1 MQRDT
6 NKASQ
11 IHITI
16 CHNKFR
22 PWKWLKQWNWET
34 SLSAEVYFAP
44 NLYTITSYSLVQFFF
59 FLHPIFWL
67 VKGLK
72 VNGHS
77 STPNEC
83 NLVLPHCLTFYC
95 HQNMLSLQPI
105 KSTSEGIRQ
114 THRGLKLKADCMIYC
129 LKAQNLFTEQCQ
141 WSTWN
146 LAHSYEWYSQTGTEW
161 KLVQQQSHPHLHVK
175 EESKKGKM

>member
-1 MQRDT
+1 MQKNT

-44 NLYTITSYSLVQFFF
+44 NSYTVTSHSPAQGF
-59 FLHPIFWL
+59 FLHPTFWL

-72 VNGHS
+72 VNGDS
-77 STPNEC
+77 PTSNEC
-83 NLVLPHCLTFYC
+83 NFVLPHCLTFSC

-114 THRGLKLKADCMIYC
+114 THRGLKLKADCMFYC
-129 LKAQNLFTEQCQ
+129 LKAQNLFTEQ
-141 WSTWN
+141 WSMWN
-146 LAHSYEWYSQTGTEW
+146 LAHSYEWYSQTGTEC
-161 KLVQQQSHPHLHVK
+161 KLVQWQSHPHLHVK
-175 EESKKGKM
+175 EEKKKRKM